1 MPIARDAFRSAAPAL
16 AHLASHPRPSGFVH
30 GFGAPAPTP
39 ADLVEHATPGTTVYV
54 LAAAS
59 TVGAVAC
66 TFHGYRRTGSL
77 GWALMWGLCGS
88 LFPFIAAPVALAQG
102 FGEPE
107 K

>member
-1 MPIARDAFRSAAPAL
+1 MNKDAFRAAAPAL
-16 AHLASHPRPSGFVH
+16 AHFASQPQPQGIH
-30 GFGAPAPTP
+30 GFGAPATTSS
-39 ADLVEHATPGTTVYV
+39 DLATHASVGTGVYV